1 MKTCLFYLF
10 HAFYVPYL
18 LALTLLYFFLFFPAI
33 VAGYCLIGRDHLDDA
48 MRRMAQFYG
57 RYLLRLSWPWI
68 RLRTVGF
75 ERFPSGGPCVVV
87 CNHRCY
93 LDIFFSALIPQ
104 TNLLVAVRSWP
115 LRIPF
120 MGWFMRRAGYL
131 DVETLSMDT
140 LLSHSE
146 AMIKRGVSYLF
157 FPEGHR
163 SRDGRLQ
170 RFRSG
175 AFRIAAQN
183 NLPVVP
189 FCIEGTEKVAP
200 YGRLLPRPAEV
211 RIEILDPIRP
221 DTFPEEKRALLLRR
235 HVENVFRAHLG
246 EELVSG
252 VLENETEP

>member
-1 MKTCLFYLF
+1 MKTCFFYLF
-10 HAFYVPYL
+10 HVFYVPYL

-33 VAGYCLIGRDHLDDA
+33 VAGYCLIGRDRLDDA
-48 MRRMAQFYG
+48 MRRMSQYYG

-68 RLRTVGF
+68 RVRTTGF
-75 ERFPSGGPCVVV
+75 ERFPAREACVVV

-93 LDIFFSALIPQ
+93 LDIFFSALVPR

-120 MGWFMRRAGYL
+120 MGWFMRRARYL
-131 DVETLSMDT
+131 DVETISMESVLSDSDT
-140 LLSHSE
+140 Q
-146 AMIKRGVSYLF
+146 IGRGVSYLF

-175 AFRIAAQN
+175 AFLIAARN

-189 FCIEGTEKVAP
+189 CCIEGTERVAP
-200 YGRLLPRPAEV
+200 YGRLLPRSSEV
-211 RIEILDPIRP
+211 RIEILEPVRP
-221 DTFPEEKRALLLRR
+221 DAFPEEKRALLLRR

-246 EELVSG
+246 EQLITGIPE
-252 VLENETEP
+252 E